1 MLLLGGCL
9 KEPEEREVKK
19 KKLSWI
25 DYLWVRHYI
34 LHFLICVTDFL

>member
-19 KKLSWI
+19 KNYHGLTTYGLGTI
-25 DYLWVRHYI
+25 FYI
-34 LHFLICVTDFL
+34 F